1 MIKQIFDVSSEM
13 VTDSYYGRKIL
24 AAFYAYGGDYDFCRF
39 YSCGGGLIHIYNAG
53 MVIDGDPDINEV
65 EMFIC
70 MTKPAAVEMK
80 SDIALQLCS
89 AYENVHRTLFL
100 SLIHI

>member
-39 YSCGGGLIHIYNAG
+39 YSCEGGLIHIYNAG
-53 MVIDGDPDINEV
+53 RSE
-65 EMFIC
+65 EH
-70 MTKPAAVEMK
+70 TSE
-80 SDIALQLCS
+80 LQS
-89 AYENVHRTLFL
+89 H
-100 SLIHI
+100 